1 MRIEAYDF
9 GTMTIDGTTYTEDLK
24 IIGGKV
30 IPGWWRAEG
39 HRLLVSD
46 IRDILEAR
54 PEVLIVGTGS
64 PGLMAVSD
72 RVRSRLAELGIDLIA
87 KPTRDACADFN
98 RLADTRPTA
107 FAAHLT
113 C

>member
-9 GTMTIDGTTYTEDLK
+9 GAITIDGTTYTQDLK
-24 IIGGKV
+24 IIDGKV
-30 IPGWWRAEG
+30 IPRWWRAEG
-39 HRLLVSD
+39 HRLQVSD
-46 IRDILEAR
+46 IEDVLNAR
-54 PEVLIVGTGS
+54 PEVFIVGTGN
-64 PGLMAVSD
+64 PGMMAVPD
-72 RVRSRLAELGIDLIA
+72 EVRSSLAELGIDLIA
-87 KPTRDACADFN
+87 KPTRDACDDFN